1 MSAVI
6 FIALQLAAKITRFGV
21 NRFSSRLA
29 KIKDDSNKKVD
40 HNSKHLSSMPE
51 FLPAGNLGCV
61 SPLRVENLNKSLEK
75 RSKSSDKINMVRSS
89 L

>member
-6 FIALQLAAKITRFGV
+6 FIALQLADKITRFGV

-29 KIKDDSNKKVD
+29 KLTDDSNKKVD
-40 HNSKHLSSMPE
+40 HNSTHLSRMSE
-51 FLPAGNLGCV
+51 FLPAGNFGCV

-75 RSKSSDKINMVRSS
+75 RSKSSDKIYMVRSFT
-89 L
+89 